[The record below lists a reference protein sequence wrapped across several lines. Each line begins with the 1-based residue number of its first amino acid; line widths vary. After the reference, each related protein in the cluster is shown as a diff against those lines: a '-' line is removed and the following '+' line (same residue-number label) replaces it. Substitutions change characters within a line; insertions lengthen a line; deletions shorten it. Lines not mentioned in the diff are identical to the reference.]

1 MILSIAQH
9 APAKRRLSLI
19 FSRNFDALGSRCWT
33 RAVRKQVLL
42 RCLTDCNNLTGQ
54 TLAVI
59 LRSIN
64 HVKVSVLFAGLTGR
78 TSLRRRSSEFP
89 NISMVYAWTA
99 WIVLRILRSTEIKT
113 KTIGFITY
121 GRNPMT
127 GSAAYRTASPPGIS
141 VSWDA
146 RRSAASSPSRGRHP
160 GSAQRAYHG
169 GWITGEV

>member
-19 FSRNFDALGSRCWT
+19 FSRNFDALGSRRWT
-33 RAVRKQVLL
+33 RAVRRQVLL

-64 HVKVSVLFAGLTGR
+64 HVKVSVLFAGLMGR

-113 KTIGFITY
+113 QDYWFHHLWKESYDRKCRISHGDPTWYFSFM
-121 GRNPMT
+121 GRKEK
-127 GSAAYRTASPPGIS
+127 
-141 VSWDA
+141 
-146 RRSAASSPSRGRHP
+146 RGLI
-160 GSAQRAYHG
+160 A
-169 GWITGEV
+169 E